1 MNSRITCFKWH
12 FRGDCLDRY
21 FYLETLKE
29 CCERIKNTYRCKDSD
44 FVVVAIQER
53 DEVTNKLIREVELN
67 EQSSLSLLW

>member
-1 MNSRITCFKWH
+1 MSITCFKWH

-21 FYLETLKE
+21 FYLDSLKE
-29 CCERIKNTYRCKDSD
+29 CYERIENTYRCKDSD

-53 DEVTNKLIREVELN
+53 DEETNEIVKEVLIN